1 MSRRTAALSAIVGLV
16 TAVSLALPVLAK
28 EGAEAKLDTA
38 LPRDAEPGSTVKVG
52 WSVFEIDG
60 DTTHPIHGSPIY
72 IRLVGPDGTSTT
84 EVMGTEV
91 PRGSGHYT
99 ASIEVPK
106 GGIGEVIVG
115 MVGESCAEA
124 GGCQR
129 SDMIFPLTDDPLVM
143 GAAPVSAPAPGVAA
157 NSAASIGSQLLPLIG
172 MGVAI
177 AIVGGLGALMFGRR
191 RINEAPAGR

>member
-60 DTTHPIHGSPIY
+60 DTTHPIYGSPIY
-72 IRLVGPDGTSTT
+72 IRLVGPDGTSAT
-84 EVMGTEV
+84 EVMGTETQ
-91 PRGSGHYT
+91 RGSGHYT

-115 MVGESCAEA
+115 MVGESCVQ
-124 GGCQR
+124 GGACQR
-129 SDMIFPLTDDPLVM
+129 SDLIFPLTDDPLVS
-143 GAAPVSAPAPGVAA
+143 GAAPVADPAPATPTT
-157 NSAASIGSQLLPLIG
+157 SATSIGSQLLPIIG
-172 MGVAI
+172 IGVAF
-177 AIVGGLGALMFGRR
+177 ALVGGIGALLLGRR
-191 RINEAPAGR
+191 RIVEAPAGR